1 MVNNLSAFKSFLIGG
16 SVLSIKCI
24 ELAKK
29 IEERGIGRICNDLL
43 PEELQM
49 LSKEE
54 WVNFARDYHEWN
66 GDLEDF
72 DPNRPV
78 MFDFMVVS
86 FVNHLLREQYKKTE
100 EEKVKK

>member
-1 MVNNLSAFKSFLIGG
+1 MLN
-16 SVLSIKCI
+16 IKYI

-29 IEERGIGRICNDLL
+29 IEERNIGRICNDLL

-66 GDLEDF
+66 RDLENF

-100 EEKVKK
+100 EREGNK